1 MQVVVLP
8 IFWEQREDELEEVLG
23 AAKKVED
30 LLSCLGVRVVRD
42 TNNDYKPGERM
53 KHW

>member
-1 MQVVVLP
+1 MLP
-8 IFWEQREDELEEVLG
+8 IFWKQREDEMEAVLA
-23 AAKKVED
+23 AAKKVEG
-30 LLSCLGVRVVRD
+30 LLAALAVRVVVD